1 MQLRDP
7 KSDLSKWIVF
17 NLLLLAGY
25 LGFFH
30 LSLVFDFPW
39 SLLIGVVVASL
50 LTALCVKNRH
60 LFINRFEFLIYLV
73 VPVDIL
79 LESLIPLHEGYS
91 FYGCA
96 LSFWMLFILYR
107 TYQNLFAKETR
118 TDLQVDE
125 PANTITQTGVR

>member
-1 MQLRDP
+1 MQLGEP
-7 KSDLSKWIVF
+7 KSELLKWIVF

-30 LSLVFDFPW
+30 LSLVSDFPW
-39 SLLIGVVVASL
+39 SLLIGIAIAIL
-50 LTALCVKNRH
+50 LTALCVKHRQ

-73 VPVDIL
+73 VPIDIL

-96 LSFWMLFILYR
+96 VSFWMLFILYR
-107 TYQNLFAKETR
+107 TYQNLFANETR
-118 TDLQVDE
+118 TEWKLDE
-125 PANTITQTGVR
+125 PAKP

>member
-1 MQLRDP
+1 MQFGEQN
-7 KSDLSKWIVF
+7 SDFLKWIVF

-30 LSLVFDFPW
+30 LSLIFDFPW
-39 SLLIGVVVASL
+39 SLLIGIVVASSL
-50 LTALCVKNRH
+50 AALCVKNRQ

-96 LSFWMLFILYR
+96 VSFWMLFILYR
-107 TYQNLFAKETR
+107 TYQNLFANETQ
-118 TDLQVDE
+118 TDLKLE
-125 PANTITQTGVR
+125 GPAKP